1 MNGTFSF
8 RKGPIFCNVLLADEI
23 NRASPRTQSALLEAM
38 SERQATIEGRRYP
51 LPEPFLV
58 IATENPV
65 EFHGTYP
72 LPEAQLDRFQVQIR
86 LGYPDF
92 DTEVEILYDQQDHHP
107 LEDLSPVLSREEL
120 LALQRLVRTVTVD
133 RSVSEYLVRISR
145 ETRQDPRLALGVSPR
160 GSLLL
165 FRSAQARALLDGRS
179 YVLPDDVRAMVP
191 HVLPHRLVLT
201 AQARYSGVDKGE
213 IVDEIV
219 CDARAGH
226 RDRGPR
232 PHEAARESP
241 HTRANPHGDSAP
253 IRILTRLCDCRILRR
268 RFGRRT
274 ASSIAAS
281 PRDRSFPARRRF
293 RPSPRDEGTSPHTNP
308 VGTSANRDSRKN
320 AMKRIAAACFITA
333 YLGFLGLGIV

>member
-1 MNGTFSF
+1 MTPERAAERVGALRANLQRVIRGKTESLDILFVALLSEGSVLLEDVPGVGKTTLAKALARSLDLSFQRIQFTPDLLPTDILGASIYNPVDGTFSF

-72 LPEAQLDRFQVQIR
+72 LPEAQLDRFQVQIK

-120 LALQRLVRTVTVD
+120 LALQRAVRTVTVD

-165 FRSAQARALLDGRS
+165 FRSAQAHALLDGRN
-179 YVLPDDVRAMVP
+179 YVLPDDVRAMAT
-191 HVLPHRLVLT
+191 HVLSHRLVLT
-201 AQARYSGVDKGE
+201 SQSRYAGVDKTEVIEE
-213 IVDEIV
+213 IL
-219 CDARAGH
+219 H
-226 RDRGPR
+226 RV
-232 PHEAARESP
+232 
-241 HTRANPHGDSAP
+241 
-253 IRILTRLCDCRILRR
+253 
-268 RFGRRT
+268 
-274 ASSIAAS
+274 
-281 PRDRSFPARRRF
+281 
-293 RPSPRDEGTSPHTNP
+293 P
-308 VGTSANRDSRKN
+308 VP
-320 AMKRIAAACFITA
+320 
-333 YLGFLGLGIV
+333 V

>member
-1 MNGTFSF
+1 MSQTSELPTMTPGDAAARIGVLRANLQRVIRGKADCLDILFVALLSEGSVLLEDVPGVGKTTLAKALARSLDLTFHRIQFTPDLLPTDILGASIYNPVNGTFSF

-219 CDARAGH
+219 QRV
-226 RDRGPR
+226 RV
-232 PHEAARESP
+232 
-241 HTRANPHGDSAP
+241 
-253 IRILTRLCDCRILRR
+253 
-268 RFGRRT
+268 
-274 ASSIAAS
+274 
-281 PRDRSFPARRRF
+281 
-293 RPSPRDEGTSPHTNP
+293 P
-308 VGTSANRDSRKN
+308 V
-320 AMKRIAAACFITA
+320 
-333 YLGFLGLGIV
+333 